1 MKGYDLQ
8 KRPQVSRVI
17 AVKVLN
23 FHKQN
28 GKRGLERLRRNS
40 KDKGKNRNVTKYFFH
55 VYLLINHNEWRYIF
69 KLATLS
75 CLKFSEIIFPCLMI
89 DLKKLAEILEKNEKA
104 RAGIVDILATE
115 IAVGLR
121 KIIVES
127 VLKEVATKDDIK
139 ELRSEIKET
148 ENKLRNEIKESEERL
163 KKI

>member
-1 MKGYDLQ
+1 
-8 KRPQVSRVI
+8 
-17 AVKVLN
+17 
-23 FHKQN
+23 
-28 GKRGLERLRRNS
+28 
-40 KDKGKNRNVTKYFFH
+40 
-55 VYLLINHNEWRYIF
+55 
-69 KLATLS
+69 
-75 CLKFSEIIFPCLMI
+75 MI

-104 RAGIVDILATE
+104 RTGIADILASE